1 MRIPLNQYWS
11 LLAAY
16 LRPQQLSAGLLGLLM
31 LVTIGLEL
39 VNPQIVRSFIDTALA
54 GGELTQLAGAATL
67 FIDIAIAQ
75 QATSVAAR
83 YVGERVGW
91 SATNA
96 LRRDIAAHCLKLD
109 MDFHKA
115 RTPGEI
121 IERVDGDVTALA
133 RFFSQF
139 VVQVLGN
146 CLLLLGA
153 LALLFRED
161 WRVGLVMAVF
171 VVLAIVVLSWIQS
184 RAVPRWSAVRQA
196 SAEFFGFLGETLGA
210 TEDVRA
216 NGAVGYVMHR
226 FQLLIH
232 HWFPVERRAGL
243 ASYAMWQSSLI
254 LFTIGTAAAFGLGGW
269 LYLTGQIT
277 LGSVYLIF
285 SYTELLRRPIEQIR
299 SELQDLQQ
307 AGAGMLRLRELLAI
321 QPTIHSGSQTLPS
334 GPLDIRVERMTFAYE
349 DEASGHGNTDKERAA
364 NKGTKEQRNKRIFN
378 SVHSPQKDS
387 RQTRRKPRRLASGH
401 SSFVFRLSSKN
412 GQPSSIVHRPSSHV
426 LRDITF
432 ALPAGKVLG
441 LLGRT
446 GSGKTTLARMLVRL
460 YDPGEGSIC
469 LGGADLRDIALA
481 SLRSR
486 VAMVTQDVQ
495 LFQASLRDN
504 LTLFDPGVAD
514 TRLVDVLEDI
524 GLGPW
529 LTGLPEGLDTILS
542 GTAGLSAGES
552 QLLALAR
559 VFLRDPGLIIM
570 DEASSRLDPATE
582 RLLERAIGQLLQERT
597 AVIIAHRLA
606 TVQRADE
613 LIILEDGQIVEQGG
627 RAALAADPGSRFTAA
642 LRIGLDEV
650 LA

>member
-1 MRIPLNQYWS
+1 
-11 LLAAY
+11 
-16 LRPQQLSAGLLGLLM
+16 
-31 LVTIGLEL
+31 
-39 VNPQIVRSFIDTALA
+39 
-54 GGELTQLAGAATL
+54 
-67 FIDIAIAQ
+67 
-75 QATSVAAR
+75 
-83 YVGERVGW
+83 
-91 SATNA
+91 
-96 LRRDIAAHCLKLD
+96 
-109 MDFHKA
+109 
-115 RTPGEI
+115 
-121 IERVDGDVTALA
+121 
-133 RFFSQF
+133 
-139 VVQVLGN
+139 
-146 CLLLLGA
+146 
-153 LALLFRED
+153 
-161 WRVGLVMAVF
+161 
-171 VVLAIVVLSWIQS
+171 
-184 RAVPRWSAVRQA
+184 
-196 SAEFFGFLGETLGA
+196 
-210 TEDVRA
+210 
-216 NGAVGYVMHR
+216 
-226 FQLLIH
+226 
-232 HWFPVERRAGL
+232 
-243 ASYAMWQSSLI
+243 
-254 LFTIGTAAAFGLGGW
+254 
-269 LYLTGQIT
+269 
-277 LGSVYLIF
+277 
-285 SYTELLRRPIEQIR
+285 
-299 SELQDLQQ
+299 
-307 AGAGMLRLRELLAI
+307 
-321 QPTIHSGSQTLPS
+321 
-334 GPLDIRVERMTFAYE
+334 
-349 DEASGHGNTDKERAA
+349 
-364 NKGTKEQRNKRIFN
+364 
-378 SVHSPQKDS
+378 
-387 RQTRRKPRRLASGH
+387 
-401 SSFVFRLSSKN
+401 
-412 GQPSSIVHRPSSHV
+412 
-426 LRDITF
+426 
-432 ALPAGKVLG
+432 VLG